1 MGLIIGSRMTVAQPR
16 SEKPAVGHSEQIQT
30 VHDDNSPEKCR
41 MYVQT
46 ARRRPPTGFDEHG
59 HTVHGRERFSNA
71 PRQDPSRKVV
81 DHRVQVHAGSVE
93 QANNGG
99 VDVPHLVGARRSKAD
114 RRLRRVHA
122 EPGAAPVEL
131 AHETVPSRRR
141 GPDLAEPLRQDGER
155 AGRDVPVFGRGHH
168 VLDRP
173 DFGWGE
179 SMGRPERTGRLVVK
193 RTRVLQ
199 PLPGMEPTRRHAQEP
214 QERPHRHKRSGPIHG
229 EQDPDLGAS
238 VWQTLVRQCESGASE
253 QGEGEP
259 KECGELLHASS
270 ELYDFLLEFRCPEVR
285 RVQGHHDVWGLA
297 EPPTGGRA
305 RNPEIGGDGH
315 VPGALDEIPKPVVGR
330 LD

>member
-122 EPGAAPVEL
+122 EPGAAPAGL
-131 AHETVPSRRR
+131 AHETVLEVEGEAQTLPSRCART
-141 GPDLAEPLRQDGER
+141 AS
-155 AGRDVPVFGRGHH
+155 VPVGTCRY
-168 VLDRP
+168 
-173 DFGWGE
+173 
-179 SMGRPERTGRLVVK
+179 
-193 RTRVLQ
+193 
-199 PLPGMEPTRRHAQEP
+199 
-214 QERPHRHKRSGPIHG
+214 
-229 EQDPDLGAS
+229 
-238 VWQTLVRQCESGASE
+238 SGAVTMSSIVRISD
-253 QGEGEP
+253 GVSRWGDL
-259 KECGELLHASS
+259 CGQ
-270 ELYDFLLEFRCPEVR
+270 D
-285 RVQGHHDVWGLA
+285 D
-297 EPPTGGRA
+297 
-305 RNPEIGGDGH
+305 
-315 VPGALDEIPKPVVGR
+315 
-330 LD
+330 